1 MGSPQGEQQEQVQED
16 QQEVTAEE
24 LSQQEADESAGFA
37 ASFGE
42 QARGDEPPAEEQ
54 NEPEE
59 QEAGEAQEEAVAEQA
74 ADEAGGEA
82 DSRVAGVTEEQLTA
96 MLAKLP
102 KIEELETMTT
112 AEIRKLHG
120 KFGDINRTLQELQ
133 KGNAAKPGVRLAAAK
148 LTRLQENFPE
158 LAEMLAEDLNDSA
171 ELGGSPSVDVEALV
185 NQQVDEKV
193 KAAREE
199 MEQRMQMNL
208 LKIQHRDCFEIPKSD
223 EWKVWLQT
231 LPADEQEKIGDS
243 WDADYL
249 GSKLTEFKSW
259 RDTKHQGS
267 QQRKARLERA
277 ITPKGVA
284 QAVKPAVMTEEDGFA
299 AAFKR

>member
-1 MGSPQGEQQEQVQED
+1 MESPQGEQQEQVQDE

-42 QARGDEPPAEEQ
+42 EARGDEPPAEEQ
-54 NEPEE
+54 NETEE
-59 QEAGEAQEEAVAEQA
+59 QEAGETQAEAVAEEVT
-74 ADEAGGEA
+74 DEASEQA
-82 DSRVAGVTEEQLTA
+82 ESKVAGVTDEQLTA

-102 KIEELETMTT
+102 KIEELENMTT

-133 KGNAAKPGVRLAAAK
+133 KSNAAKPSVRLAAAK

-171 ELGGSPSVDVEALV
+171 EMGGSSSADVEALV

-193 KAAREE
+193 KAARDE
-199 MEQRMQMNL
+199 MEQRMQMSL
-208 LKIQHRDCFEIPKSD
+208 LKIQHRDCFDIPKSD

-231 LPADEQEKIGDS
+231 QPKEEQEKIGDS

-284 QAVKPAVMTEEDGFA
+284 QAVKPVVLTEEDGFNE
-299 AAFKR
+299 AFKR